1 MCNVALSF
9 MENHS
14 HEEFKILITA
24 DEMAELEEI
33 GHPIHRTMGQPFFL
47 EGEPGD
53 FALLIKKGHVKVSSG
68 YPSRIIDIRGPGAIV
83 GELAV
88 ISGEPRMASI
98 IALNH
103 VEAMR
108 LPGPAWL
115 RFLLDHP
122 RACLALAIEG
132 RGMIGRAVQKA
143 IESELAIEQQ
153 LAKRLIDLAD
163 LGLGEPT
170 DDGAVVFRQIS
181 QSELASQVGAKKI
194 DSVKKI
200 IGLLKAAGI
209 INTGRQAI
217 TVLQVDAL
225 REIAD
230 GNRTVS

>member
-1 MCNVALSF
+1 
-9 MENHS
+9 MENQPL
-14 HEEFKILITA
+14 EEFKVLITE

-53 FALLIKKGHVKVSSG
+53 FALLIKRGHVKVVSG
-68 YPSRIIDIRGPGAIV
+68 QPSRIIDIRGPGAVV

-98 IALNH
+98 IAFND
-103 VEAMR
+103 VEALR

-115 RFLLDHP
+115 EFLLSHP

-132 RGMIGRAVQKA
+132 RGMISRAVQKTV
-143 IESELAIEQQ
+143 ESELAIEQQ
-153 LAKRLIDLAD
+153 LAKRLIDLVD
-163 LGLGEPT
+163 LGLGEAT
-170 DDGAVVFRQIS
+170 DDGAVAFRQIS
-181 QSELASQVGAKKI
+181 QSEMASQVGARKI
-194 DSVKKI
+194 DSVKKAI
-200 IGLLKAAGI
+200 AHLRAAGI
-209 INTGRQAI
+209 LATGRQAI

-230 GNRTVS
+230 GNRRIS